1 MSVYYRINVERSN
14 IADELELWYINLLII
29 MFLIL
34 TFNSNEQTP
43 DVWFSNDHLDND
55 NDILNITGVYVRTDH
70 VNII

>member
-1 MSVYYRINVERSN
+1 
-14 IADELELWYINLLII
+14 

-34 TFNSNEQTP
+34 TFKSNEQTP
-43 DVWFSNDHLDND
+43 DVRFSNDHLDND